1 MTEAPLT
8 ARARVRQTMV
18 AEIKQAARAQV
29 ATAGAAGLSLRL
41 VCRDLGMSSSAIY
54 RYFASRDEL
63 LTALILDGY
72 DAIGAAAEDADAASG
87 QRRPRQRFA
96 HIAAAVR
103 SWAHEHPH
111 EYALLYGSPVPG
123 YSAPPETIWPATRV
137 AVAFARVLVDAHH
150 EAHPDMAPVPM
161 NRADLDPGISGVLP
175 DFAALPDDLI
185 ADGLMA
191 WTAVF
196 GLISFE
202 LFGHLI
208 GSVSDPTAFF
218 TAQVDRLADSLNLD

>member
-103 SWAHEHPH
+103 SWAYITQRPDWVP
-111 EYALLYGSPVPG
+111 ALRLAGAG
-123 YSAPPETIWPATRV
+123 LQRTTR
-137 AVAFARVLVDAHH
+137 D
-150 EAHPDMAPVPM
+150 
-161 NRADLDPGISGVLP
+161 
-175 DFAALPDDLI
+175 
-185 ADGLMA
+185 
-191 WTAVF
+191 
-196 GLISFE
+196 
-202 LFGHLI
+202 HLA
-208 GSVSDPTAFF
+208 SDPSRR
-218 TAQVDRLADSLNLD
+218 RLRTGPGRRPPRGPSGHGSRPDASR